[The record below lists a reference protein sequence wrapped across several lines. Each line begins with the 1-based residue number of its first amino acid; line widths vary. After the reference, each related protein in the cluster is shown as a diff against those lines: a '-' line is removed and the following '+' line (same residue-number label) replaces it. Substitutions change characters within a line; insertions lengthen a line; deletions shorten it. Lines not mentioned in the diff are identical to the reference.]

1 MKRILPLPK
10 RTSLPTIWN
19 QEYDRWRWHLKIH
32 WFLWMFLS
40 LTGRLYLWTHGV
52 FTLGAWIHFSGIL
65 SVPSLLL
72 LRFFR
77 LTRFYFAIF
86 YTYVLPQSPMM
97 LNCRNSIDFTICN
110 PPFYSSAEEL
120 ITSAALKS
128 RPPHSACTGAEI
140 EMVTPGGEVSF
151 VGRIIEESCNLKGRV
166 QWYSIMLGKFSS
178 IG

>member
-1 MKRILPLPK
+1 
-10 RTSLPTIWN
+10 
-19 QEYDRWRWHLKIH
+19 
-32 WFLWMFLS
+32 
-40 LTGRLYLWTHGV
+40 
-52 FTLGAWIHFSGIL
+52 
-65 SVPSLLL
+65 
-72 LRFFR
+72 
-77 LTRFYFAIF
+77 
-86 YTYVLPQSPMM
+86 M

-166 QWYSIMLGKFSS
+166 QWYSSMLGKFSS
-178 IG
+178 IGSVIEQLKEKGVDNWAVREFIQGGKTRRWGVAWSWGDLRPKMACCFTFSMVDRLS